1 MFVAHIV
8 HLSLFTKKT
17 FRVECIRKEEQSNQA
32 EMQPKKNRAS
42 NEMADFFTQTQRHT
56 HTCEVT
62 VRIAEGNKK
71 FIVGNLKKWML
82 KMNEHGMFGQKMSLH
97 CIANTQSHPHKTN
110 FSLPLTFKI
119 HFGGHFKDECT
130 QLFAIP

>member
-42 NEMADFFTQTQRHT
+42 NEMADFIHRHRDT
-56 HTCEVT
+56 LTCEVT